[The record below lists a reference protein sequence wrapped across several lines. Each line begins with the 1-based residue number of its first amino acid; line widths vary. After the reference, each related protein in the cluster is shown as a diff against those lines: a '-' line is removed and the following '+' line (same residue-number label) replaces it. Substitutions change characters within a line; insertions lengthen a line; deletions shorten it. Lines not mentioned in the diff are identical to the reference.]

1 MGVKTLALV
10 ITKLRPENLNRRNHM
25 TDLDVDGEINM
36 KTILNTDMSVWIG
49 VIWLKIESRFGN
61 FLSTSAA
68 ISLRRATNTDINV
81 IAAKR
86 TIEQFSSFGNK
97 TTISLKLCDTYKT
110 HML

>member
-1 MGVKTLALV
+1 MGVKALALV

-25 TDLDVDGEINM
+25 TDLDVDGEINI
-36 KTILNTDMSVWIG
+36 KTILNADMSVWIG

-68 ISLRRATNTDINV
+68 ISLRRATNTDIKL
-81 IAAKR
+81 IATKLI
-86 TIEQFSSFGNK
+86 IEQLISFSNK
-97 TTISLKLCDTYKT
+97 TTISLKLSDTYKT